1 MYLSGSRAMG
11 VGQSVYSRAIL
22 RACQLLG
29 GPEQLAVRVGVS
41 RLMVRALLKGF
52 LVPPPSLFLKVV
64 DILMAA
70 EGYAEYDAPHHAPDV
85 RSQST
90 APAARSR

>member
-1 MYLSGSRAMG
+1 MS

-29 GPEQLAVRVGVS
+29 GPDQHAVRVGVS
-41 RLMVRALLKGF
+41 RLMIRALLKGS
-52 LVPPPSLFLKVV
+52 LPPSQQIFLKVI

-70 EGYAEYDAPHHAPDV
+70 EGYQQYDSRAQPRQRAKRVSRTPG
-85 RSQST
+85 T
-90 APAARSR
+90 AS

>member
-1 MYLSGSRAMG
+1 MS

-29 GPEQLAVRVGVS
+29 GPDQLAVRVGVS
-41 RLMVRALLKGF
+41 RLMIRALLKGS
-52 LVPPPSLFLKVV
+52 LPPSQQIFLKVI

-70 EGYAEYDAPHHAPDV
+70 EGYQQYDSSARPHQRAKRVSRTPG
-85 RSQST
+85 T
-90 APAARSR
+90 AS